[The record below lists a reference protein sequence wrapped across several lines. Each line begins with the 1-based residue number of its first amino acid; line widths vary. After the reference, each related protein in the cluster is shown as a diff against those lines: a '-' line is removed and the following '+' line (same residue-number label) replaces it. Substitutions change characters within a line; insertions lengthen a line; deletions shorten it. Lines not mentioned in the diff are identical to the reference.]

1 VCPWPGTSFTE
12 SGRRFGE
19 PISYEQLIQLDAHGW
34 EIYNLEEDFAETN
47 DLAATE
53 RDRLIAMIG
62 MWYVEAGKYN
72 VLPIDSRGTQRF
84 GEERPQIAVDRQRY
98 IYYPGTQVVPGNA
111 APRVL
116 NRPHSIS
123 VEVEV
128 PEGGAEGVLFSM
140 GGNDGG
146 FSFYVLNGIL
156 TYGYNY
162 VADTHFRITSPAP
175 VPSGHHIVSVEFTP
189 TGPADIANG
198 KGTPA
203 AIQLFVDGQPV
214 GEGHLP
220 VTIPLSLGLAA
231 GVAVGADPGSPTMP
245 DYLPPFA
252 YSGTVKRAMVDVSGT
267 PVEDL
272 QERMRMILAR
282 Q

>member
-1 VCPWPGTSFTE
+1 
-12 SGRRFGE
+12 
-19 PISYEQLIQLDAHGW
+19 
-34 EIYNLEEDFAETN
+34 
-47 DLAATE
+47 
-53 RDRLIAMIG
+53 MIG

-84 GEERPQIAVDRQRY
+84 AEERPQIAPDRQRY
-98 IYYPGTQVVPGNA
+98 VYYPGTQMVPTNA

-146 FSFYVLNGIL
+146 FSFYVLNGTL

-162 VADTHFRITSPAP
+162 VADTYFRVTSTVPI
-175 VPSGHHIVSVEFTP
+175 PSGHHILSVEFSP
-189 TGPADIANG
+189 TGPADIAQG
-198 KGTPA
+198 RGTPA
-203 AIQLFVDGQPV
+203 AVTLFVDGQSV
-214 GEGHLP
+214 GQGELP

-231 GVAVGADPGSPTMP
+231 GVAVGADPGSPAMP

-252 YSGTVKRAMVDVSGT
+252 YAGTVKRALVDVSGT